1 MGLVMAKSKEN
12 SKIDK
17 KSGQNEGP
25 LTHKEIMIVLSG
37 LMTGMLLAALD
48 QTIVSTALKNIVED
62 FNGLNHYTWVV
73 TAYLLTSTA
82 STPLYGKI
90 SDLYGRRPVFQ
101 FAIITFLIGSFLA
114 GASQNMTQLIFTR
127 ALQGLGA
134 GGLMALTFVIIGD
147 IVSPRERGKY
157 QGYFGAV
164 WGLSSVAGPLLGGFF
179 SDHATILGITGWRW
193 IFYIN
198 LPFGI
203 LALVITSA
211 VLHIPKVKREHK
223 IDYFGA
229 LILVLAVSAVLLA
242 VSVYG
247 PEDGWTDSR
256 TLTVFA
262 LGLFLTLL
270 FLWQETRAKEPI
282 LPLRLFKNHTFSLT
296 SVLGFIIGA
305 GMFGAIVMLPLYLQ
319 VVKGNSATSAG
330 LKLIP
335 LMLGIVSMSI
345 FSGKRITATGKYK
358 IFPILGAAI
367 MTLGLIL
374 MSTLNE
380 TTSFGVLSIYAIMV
394 GAGLGLSMQTIVIAL
409 QNSVDFQDMGIA
421 TSSNTFF
428 RSLGGAFGTAIFGTI
443 FSNRVAYYLQDNIAA
458 LQSTDPQSLKEFDP
472 AKLEVITTNT
482 SVISTLPPVIRDT
495 VLHSFAQTFH
505 VVFLAAAP
513 VTFIG
518 FVLAFFL
525 KEKPLQSS
533 TAHHAAKT
541 EAAGE
546 AVG

>member
-1 MGLVMAKSKEN
+1 MAMGKDKSKVNQANVEQ
-12 SKIDK
+12 S
-17 KSGQNEGP
+17 GP
-25 LTHKEIMIVLSG
+25 LSHKEILIVLSG

-203 LALVITSA
+203 LALIITSA

-229 LILVLAVSAVLLA
+229 LLLVLAVSAVLLA

-247 PEDGWTDSR
+247 PEDGWTDSK
-256 TLTVFA
+256 TLIVI
-262 LGLFLTLL
+262 GSGVFLTLA
-270 FLWQETRAKEPI
+270 FMWQENRAVEPI

-296 SVLGFIIGA
+296 SALGFIIGA

-319 VVKGNSATSAG
+319 VVKGNSATEAG

-335 LMLGIVSMSI
+335 LMIGIVSMSI
-345 FSGKRITATGKYK
+345 FSGKKISVTGKYK
-358 IFPILGAAI
+358 IFPILGTAI
-367 MTLGLIL
+367 MTIGLLL
-374 MSTLNE
+374 MATLDE
-380 TTSFGVLSIYAIMV
+380 DTSFAVLSIYAVLV

-443 FSNRVAYYLQDNIAA
+443 LSNRIAYYLQDNFAK
-458 LQSTDPQSLKEFDP
+458 LQSADP
-472 AKLEVITTNT
+472 ASLSDFDSSKLEVITTNT
-482 SVISTLPPVIRDT
+482 SIISTLPPVIRDT

-513 VTFIG
+513 VTFLG
-518 FVLAFFL
+518 FLLAFFL

-533 TAHHAAKT
+533 SAHHAART

>member
-1 MGLVMAKSKEN
+1 MNKDKSKANKATTEQ
-12 SKIDK
+12 S
-17 KSGQNEGP
+17 GP
-25 LTHKEIMIVLSG
+25 LSHKEIMIVLSG

-203 LALVITSA
+203 LALIITSA

-229 LILVLAVSAVLLA
+229 LLLVLAVSAVLLA

-247 PEDGWTDSR
+247 PEDGWTDSK
-256 TLTVFA
+256 TLSVIGS
-262 LGLFLTLL
+262 GLFLTLA
-270 FLWQETRAKEPI
+270 FLWQEKRAVEPI
-282 LPLRLFKNHTFSLT
+282 LPLRLFKNQTFSLT
-296 SVLGFIIGA
+296 SALGFIIGA

-319 VVKGNSATSAG
+319 VVKGNSATEAG

-335 LMLGIVSMSI
+335 LMIGIVSMSI
-345 FSGKRITATGKYK
+345 FSGKKISATGKYK
-358 IFPILGAAI
+358 IFPILGTAI
-367 MTLGLIL
+367 MTIGLIL

-380 TTSFGVLSIYAIMV
+380 NTSFAILSVYAILV

-409 QNSVDFQDMGIA
+409 QNAVDFQDMGIA

-443 FSNRVAYYLQDNIAA
+443 LSNRIAYYLQDNFAK
-458 LQSTDPQSLKEFDP
+458 LQSTDPASLADFDSS
-472 AKLEVITTNT
+472 KLEVITTNT
-482 SVISTLPPVIRDT
+482 SIISTLPPVIRDT
-495 VLHSFAQTFH
+495 VLHSFSQTFH

-513 VTFIG
+513 VTFFG
-518 FVLAFFL
+518 FLLAFFL

-533 TAHHAAKT
+533 SAHHAART

>member
-1 MGLVMAKSKEN
+1 MAMDNDKSKANKANTEQ
-12 SKIDK
+12 S
-17 KSGQNEGP
+17 GP
-25 LTHKEIMIVLSG
+25 LSHKEIMIVLSG

-203 LALVITSA
+203 LALIITSA

-223 IDYFGA
+223 IDYLGA
-229 LILVLAVSAVLLA
+229 LLLVLAVSAVLLA

-247 PEDGWTDSR
+247 PEDGWTDSK
-256 TLTVFA
+256 TLSVIGFS
-262 LGLFLTLL
+262 LFLTLA
-270 FLWQETRAKEPI
+270 FLWQEKRAVEPI
-282 LPLRLFKNHTFSLT
+282 LPLRLFKNQTFSLT
-296 SVLGFIIGA
+296 SALGFIIGA

-319 VVKGNSATSAG
+319 VVKGNSATEAG

-335 LMLGIVSMSI
+335 LMIGIVSMSI
-345 FSGKRITATGKYK
+345 FSGKKISVTGKYK
-358 IFPILGAAI
+358 IFPILGTAI
-367 MTLGLIL
+367 MTIGLLL

-380 TTSFGVLSIYAIMV
+380 NTSFAILSVYAILV

-443 FSNRVAYYLQDNIAA
+443 LSNRIAYYLQDNFAK
-458 LQSTDPQSLKEFDP
+458 LQSTDPASLSDFDSS
-472 AKLEVITTNT
+472 KLEVITTNT
-482 SVISTLPPVIRDT
+482 SIISTLPPVIRDT

-513 VTFIG
+513 VTFLG
-518 FVLAFFL
+518 FLLAFFL

-533 TAHHAAKT
+533 SAHHAART

>member
-1 MGLVMAKSKEN
+1 MSNAPVKEH
-12 SKIDK
+12 
-17 KSGQNEGP
+17 
-25 LTHKEIMIVLSG
+25 THKEIMVILGG
-37 LMTGMLLAALD
+37 LMTGLLLAALD
-48 QTIVSTALKNIVED
+48 QTIVSTALKSIVED

-90 SDLYGRRPVFQ
+90 SDIYGRRVVFQ
-101 FAIITFLIGSFLA
+101 FAIVTFLIGSFLA
-114 GASQNMTQLIFTR
+114 GASQDMTQLIATR

-147 IVSPRERGKY
+147 IVPPRERGRY

-203 LALVITSA
+203 AALLITSA

-223 IDYFGA
+223 IDYLG
-229 LILVLAVSAVLLA
+229 AVLMVA
-242 VSVYG
+242 ATVSILLTVSIYG
-247 PEDGWTDSR
+247 PEHGWLDSR
-256 TLTVFA
+256 TIAYFIAGIVLVI
-262 LGLFLTLL
+262 LFIY
-270 FLWQETRAKEPI
+270 WESKAQEPI
-282 LPLRLFKNHTFSLT
+282 LPLDLFKYHTFTLT
-296 SVLGFIIGA
+296 SILGAVIGA

-319 VVKGNSATSAG
+319 VVKGASATEAG

-335 LMLGIVSMSI
+335 LMLGIVSTSI
-345 FSGKRITATGKYK
+345 FSGKAISKSGKYK
-358 IFPILGAAI
+358 KFPVMGTTLMTVGILL
-367 MTLGLIL
+367 MVTL
-374 MSTLNE
+374 TRE
-380 TTSFGVLSIYAIMV
+380 TPFWQLSIFSILV

-409 QNSVDFQDMGIA
+409 QNSVDFKDMGVA

-428 RSLGGAFGTAIFGTI
+428 RSLGSVFGTALFGSILT
-443 FSNRVAYYLQDNIAA
+443 NRVAHYLQSGFTDLAA
-458 LQSTDPQSLKEFDP
+458 TNPAAVSGFDP
-472 AKLEVITTNT
+472 EKLKQLSSNT
-482 SVISTLPPVIRDT
+482 AVLKDLPVAVQNTALDAF
-495 VLHSFAQTFH
+495 VNSFH

-513 VTFIG
+513 VTALGIIFALMLRE
-518 FVLAFFL
+518 V
-525 KEKPLQSS
+525 PLR
-533 TAHHAAKT
+533 TNKDYAVARE

-546 AVG
+546 AIG

>member
-1 MGLVMAKSKEN
+1 MAKSR
-12 SKIDK
+12 DK
-17 KSGQNEGP
+17 SAPKPGQSSGP

-256 TLTVFA
+256 TLTVFG
-262 LGLFLTLL
+262 LGIFLTLF

-296 SVLGFIIGA
+296 SALGFIIGA

-345 FSGKRITATGKYK
+345 FSGKRITTTGRYK
-358 IFPILGAAI
+358 IFPIVGAAI

-380 TTSFGVLSIYAIMV
+380 TTSFGILSIYAIMV

-443 FSNRVAYYLQDNIAA
+443 FSNRVAYYLQDNIAS
-458 LQSTDPQSLKEFDP
+458 LQNTDPQSLTGFDP
-472 AKLEVITTNT
+472 AKLKEITTNT
-482 SVISTLPPVIRDT
+482 SVITSLPPVIRET

-505 VVFLAAAP
+505 MVFLAAAP

-533 TAHHAAKT
+533 TAHHAAKS

>member
-1 MGLVMAKSKEN
+1 MSNAPVKEH
-12 SKIDK
+12 
-17 KSGQNEGP
+17 
-25 LTHKEIMIVLSG
+25 THKEIMVILGG
-37 LMTGMLLAALD
+37 LMTGLLLAALD
-48 QTIVSTALKNIVED
+48 QTIVSTALKSIVED

-90 SDLYGRRPVFQ
+90 SDIYGRRVVFQ
-101 FAIITFLIGSFLA
+101 FAIVTFLIGSFLA
-114 GASQNMTQLIFTR
+114 GASQDMTQLIATR

-147 IVSPRERGKY
+147 IVPPRERGRY

-203 LALVITSA
+203 AALLITSA

-223 IDYFGA
+223 IDYLG
-229 LILVLAVSAVLLA
+229 AVLMVA
-242 VSVYG
+242 ATVSILLTVSIYG
-247 PEDGWTDSR
+247 PEHGWLDSR
-256 TLTVFA
+256 TIAYFIAGIVLVI
-262 LGLFLTLL
+262 LFIY
-270 FLWQETRAKEPI
+270 WESKAQEPI
-282 LPLRLFKNHTFSLT
+282 LPLELFKNHTFTLT
-296 SVLGFIIGA
+296 SILGAVIGA

-319 VVKGNSATSAG
+319 VVKGASATEAG

-335 LMLGIVSMSI
+335 LMLGIVSTSI
-345 FSGKRITATGKYK
+345 FSGKAISKSGKYK
-358 IFPILGAAI
+358 KFPVMGTTLMTVGILL
-367 MTLGLIL
+367 MVTL
-374 MSTLNE
+374 TRE
-380 TTSFGVLSIYAIMV
+380 TPFWQLSIFSILV

-409 QNSVDFQDMGIA
+409 QNSVDFKDMGVA

-428 RSLGGAFGTAIFGTI
+428 RSLGSVFGTALFGSILT
-443 FSNRVAYYLQDNIAA
+443 NRVAHYLQSGFTDLAA
-458 LQSTDPQSLKEFDP
+458 TNPAAVSGFDP
-472 AKLEVITTNT
+472 EKLKQLSSNT
-482 SVISTLPPVIRDT
+482 AVLKDLPVAVQNTALDAF
-495 VLHSFAQTFH
+495 VNSFH

-513 VTFIG
+513 VTALGIIFALMLRE
-518 FVLAFFL
+518 V
-525 KEKPLQSS
+525 PLR
-533 TAHHAAKT
+533 TNKDYAVARE

-546 AVG
+546 AIG

>member
-1 MGLVMAKSKEN
+1 MAKSR
-12 SKIDK
+12 DK
-17 KSGQNEGP
+17 SAPKTGESSGP

-203 LALVITSA
+203 LALIITSA

-229 LILVLAVSAVLLA
+229 LILVLGVSAVLLA

-256 TLTVFA
+256 TLTVFG
-262 LGLFLTLL
+262 LGIFLTLL

-296 SVLGFIIGA
+296 SALGFIIGA

-345 FSGKRITATGKYK
+345 FSGKRITTTGKYK
-358 IFPILGAAI
+358 IFPIVGAAI
-367 MTLGLIL
+367 MTMGLIL

-380 TTSFGVLSIYAIMV
+380 TTSFGILSIYAIMV

-458 LQSTDPQSLKEFDP
+458 LQSTDPQSLTGFDP
-472 AKLEVITTNT
+472 AKLKEITTNT
-482 SVISTLPPVIRDT
+482 SVISTLPPVIRET

-505 VVFLAAAP
+505 MVFLAAAP

>member
-1 MGLVMAKSKEN
+1 
-12 SKIDK
+12 
-17 KSGQNEGP
+17 
-25 LTHKEIMIVLSG
+25 MIILSG

-48 QTIVSTALKNIVED
+48 QTIVSTALKSIVED

-90 SDLYGRRPVFQ
+90 SDIYGRRIVFQ
-101 FAIITFLIGSFLA
+101 FAIVTFLIGSFLA
-114 GASQNMTQLIFTR
+114 GASQDMTQLIATR

-147 IVSPRERGKY
+147 IVPPRERGRY

-198 LPFGI
+198 IPFGI
-203 LALVITSA
+203 AAMVITSA

-229 LILVLAVSAVLLA
+229 LLMVAAVSATLLA

-247 PEDGWTDSR
+247 PERGWGNST
-256 TLTVFA
+256 TLTYLTIGILLA
-262 LGLFLTLL
+262 LIFI
-270 FLWQETRAKEPI
+270 LWEGKAKEPI
-282 LPLRLFKNHTFSLT
+282 LPLSLFKNHTFSLT
-296 SVLGFIIGA
+296 SALGFIIGA

-319 VVKGNSATSAG
+319 VVKGDTATEAG

-335 LMLGIVSMSI
+335 FMLGIVSTSI
-345 FSGKRITATGKYK
+345 YSGKAITKHGYYK
-358 IFPILGAAI
+358 RFPIIGTVV
-367 MTLGLIL
+367 MTIGIFL
-374 MSTLNE
+374 MSTLTA
-380 TTSFGVLSIYAIMV
+380 TTPFWQLSIYSILV

-409 QNSVDFQDMGIA
+409 QNSVDYKDMGVA

-428 RSLGGAFGTAIFGTI
+428 RSLGSVFGTALFGAILT
-443 FSNRVAYYLQDNIAA
+443 NRLGHYLIVGRDELAAANPTAA
-458 LQSTDPQSLKEFDP
+458 LSFNESDIEKIKQ
-472 AKLEVITTNT
+472 NT
-482 SVISTLPPVIRDT
+482 SVIAQLPPE
-495 VLHSFAQTFH
+495 AQTTALDAFVNSFQ
-505 VVFLAAAP
+505 VVFLMATPITALGFLLALFLRETPLRTNKDYAAAR
-513 VTFIG
+513 
-518 FVLAFFL
+518 
-525 KEKPLQSS
+525 EES
-533 TAHHAAKT
+533 
-541 EAAGE
+541 AGE
-546 AVG
+546 AIG

>member
-1 MGLVMAKSKEN
+1 MAKSR
-12 SKIDK
+12 DK
-17 KSGQNEGP
+17 SAPKPGQSSGP

-256 TLTVFA
+256 TLTVFGF
-262 LGLFLTLL
+262 GLFLTLL

-282 LPLRLFKNHTFSLT
+282 LPLRLFKNQTFSLT
-296 SVLGFIIGA
+296 SALGFIIGA

-443 FSNRVAYYLQDNIAA
+443 FSNRVAYYLQDNIAT

>member
-1 MGLVMAKSKEN
+1 MNKPAIN
-12 SKIDK
+12 R
-17 KSGQNEGP
+17 QTGP
-25 LTHKEIMIVLSG
+25 LTHKEILVVLSG
-37 LMTGMLLAALD
+37 LMTGLLLAALD
-48 QTIVSTALKNIVED
+48 QTIVSTALKNIVEE

-101 FAIITFLIGSFLA
+101 FAIITFLIGSLLA

-157 QGYFGAV
+157 VGYFGAV
-164 WGLSSVAGPLLGGFF
+164 WGLASVAGPLLGGFF
-179 SDHATILGITGWRW
+179 SDKESILGITGWRW

-203 LALVITSA
+203 LALLITSL
-211 VLHIPKVKREHK
+211 VLHIPKVKSEHK
-223 IDYFGA
+223 VDYLGA
-229 LILVLAVSAVLLA
+229 VILVLAVCSLLMS

-247 PEDGWTDSR
+247 PENGWTDSR
-256 TLTVFA
+256 TITTMI
-262 LGLFLTLL
+262 LGIALTLL
-270 FLWQETRAKEPI
+270 FIWQEFRAVEPI
-282 LPLRLFKNHTFSLT
+282 LPMRLFRNHTFSL
-296 SVLGFIIGA
+296 SSILGFIIGA

-319 VVKGNSATSAG
+319 VVKANSATEAG

-335 LMLGIVSMSI
+335 LMIGIVSMSI
-345 FSGKRITATGKYK
+345 FSGKRISLTGKYK
-358 IFPILGAAI
+358 IFPIIGTGI
-367 MTLGLIL
+367 MTIGLIL
-374 MSTLNE
+374 MATLDQD
-380 TTSFGVLSIYAIMV
+380 TSFLSLAIYAIML
-394 GAGLGLSMQTIVIAL
+394 GAGLGLSMQTILIAL
-409 QNSVDFQDMGIA
+409 QNDVEFKDMGIA

-443 FSNRVAYYLQDNIAA
+443 FSNRIAYYLEENLTKLQQSNPKALEGFSPDNIEA
-458 LQSTDPQSLKEFDP
+458 
-472 AKLEVITTNT
+472 ITVNT
-482 SVISTLPPVIRDT
+482 SIISTLPINLQEV
-495 VLHSFAQTFH
+495 VLGSFAQTFK
-505 VVFLAAAP
+505 VVFLAAVP

-518 FVLAFFL
+518 FLLSFL
-525 KEKPLQSS
+525 LREKPLKSGADHS
-533 TAHHAAKT
+533 AARA
-541 EAAGE
+541 EANGE